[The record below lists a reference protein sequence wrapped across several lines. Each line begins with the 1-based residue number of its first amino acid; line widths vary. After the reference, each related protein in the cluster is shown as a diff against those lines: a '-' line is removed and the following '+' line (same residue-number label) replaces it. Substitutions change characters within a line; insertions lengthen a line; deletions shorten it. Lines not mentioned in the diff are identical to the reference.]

1 MFIDLPMALVHLENA
16 LEWMRGPKVVL
27 MLTNTGIL
35 SDEFL
40 ASEQDVIIMVLKQ
53 LVSLI

>member
-1 MFIDLPMALVHLENA
+1 MSIDLPMALLHLENV
-16 LEWMRGPKVVL
+16 LEWMSGSKVVL

-40 ASEQDVIIMVLKQ
+40 ASEQDVILMVLK
-53 LVSLI
+53 